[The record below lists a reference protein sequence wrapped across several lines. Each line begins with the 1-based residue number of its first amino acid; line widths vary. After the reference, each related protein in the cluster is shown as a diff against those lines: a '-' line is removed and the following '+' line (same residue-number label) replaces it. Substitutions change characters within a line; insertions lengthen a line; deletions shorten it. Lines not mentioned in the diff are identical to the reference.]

1 MKDNKAT
8 TDFIVTTTSGTRW
21 GTTAASFAQVR
32 LEFFGKHFGSG
43 MEIANIERGRLFT
56 PEEAELKREENKEN
70 EEEEMSEA
78 EKRVDTL
85 INGRTTFFK
94 ELIAR
99 HGKSPTEK
107 EEFWTELEKVLLKH
121 QHLLP
126 ESREEERLEN

>member
-56 PEEAELKREENKEN
+56 PEEEAELKRDKEV
-70 EEEEMSEA
+70 
-78 EKRVDTL
+78 KR
-85 INGRTTFFK
+85 NRRK
-94 ELIAR
+94 
-99 HGKSPTEK
+99 K
-107 EEFWTELEKVLLKH
+107 
-121 QHLLP
+121 
-126 ESREEERLEN
+126 